1 MHEQLK
7 KKVLESN
14 LAPVKH
20 DLVVFTWG
28 NASQRDPE
36 TGHIIIKP
44 SGVPYDEMSAGQ
56 MVVLDADV

>member
-14 LAPVKH
+14 LALVKH

-28 NASQRDPE
+28 NASQREPE
-36 TGHIIIKP
+36 TGHIIIKRP
-44 SGVPYDEMSAGQ
+44 T
-56 MVVLDADV
+56 